1 MPLDLVLTVL
11 YLGTVAVAFR
21 GGRPLDPDLPPDDQ
35 PPPAAD
41 IPLPRRTHL
50 QRYVGLGL
58 NEIDA
63 YLADPYAPPAD
74 GEDSDI
80 WP

>member
-21 GGRPLDPDLPPDDQ
+21 GGGRPDLYLPPEDQ
-35 PPPAAD
+35 PPPTAD
-41 IPLPRRTHL
+41 IPLPRRVHL
-50 QRYVGLGL
+50 RRYVGRGL

-63 YLADPYAPPAD
+63 YLADPDAD
-74 GEDSDI
+74 GEESGI